1 MFIELSPVHSAH
13 ELKGHAV
20 INKAQKEKIFFI
32 LTPHTFINRMKLA
45 FIHCVS
51 TCIYRALLELNKT
64 IITYFN
70 KESLAQI
77 PLFSCEE

>member
-1 MFIELSPVHSAH
+1 MRLNNAITHKPEVIFFIMFIELSPVHSAH
-13 ELKGHAV
+13 ELKGHAI

-51 TCIYRALLELNKT
+51 TVLY
-64 IITYFN
+64 
-70 KESLAQI
+70 
-77 PLFSCEE
+77 